1 MRQLKTAC
9 HGHKQ
14 HHGSTIT
21 SVSKNKYHN
30 LSDKSSS
37 SLLLKFIFPSA
48 SLFLSDKTMTAGCAC
63 INFCLHLLIT
73 APASSSYWHFLF
85 LNKINVC

>member
-30 LSDKSSS
+30 LSDTSSS

-63 INFCLHLLIT
+63 IHLLIT
-73 APASSSYWHFLF
+73 APASSSYWPFLF

>member
-1 MRQLKTAC
+1 MCQLKTAC

-30 LSDKSSS
+30 LSDMSST
-37 SLLLKFIFPSA
+37 SLLLKIHISFSITIFIR
-48 SLFLSDKTMTAGCAC
+48 
-63 INFCLHLLIT
+63 
-73 APASSSYWHFLF
+73 
-85 LNKINVC
+85 